1 MSSTS
6 TTTRVL
12 WSAGTLMSETLGLGE
27 ADADVR
33 WIGVRRHQALLVVL
47 GFGLV
52 SDWIMSKRPPI
63 AELVTGLCILVSAVP
78 VGDGLTVA
86 EYVVVASR
94 FVTRTHWFELLA
106 RELGDD
112 IVVWARGEASFRGS
126 ELIHLGRLDLSGR
139 DVAIAEDLA
148 ALADAA
154 SAARRGQHFS
164 QHVVSRAGVVATL
177 LALPGDVPTPDGWRS
192 NPALAR
198 EVLGAGDSTAHRLFE
213 RFTYLR
219 GPSELVR
226 VYRVRD
232 FSSVPHA
239 RALLEQTLRSSAP
252 FSLAVHVDVVA
263 GAKAQRL
270 AAKAVHRVRSD
281 EATSSAAGFR
291 RTARTSRNVARL
303 AQREELVASGRSLL
317 RVAVFLTVR
326 GETLEEVQRLG
337 ALVWRA
343 AHDAGLRLE
352 RGRGRQLSW
361 YIAQLPGGPSW

>member
-1 MSSTS
+1 
-6 TTTRVL
+6 
-12 WSAGTLMSETLGLGE
+12 MSEALGLGE

-33 WIGVRRHQALLVVL
+33 WIGIRRHQALLVVL
-47 GFGLV
+47 GFGLT
-52 SDWIMSKRPPI
+52 SDWIMSKHPPM
-63 AELVTGLCILVSAVP
+63 AELVTGLCIMAGAVP
-78 VGDGLTVA
+78 VGDGLTIA
-86 EYVVVASR
+86 EYVFIVAR
-94 FVTRTHWFELLA
+94 FVTRGHWFELVA

-112 IVVWARGEASFRGS
+112 IVVWARGEVSFRGS
-126 ELIHLGRLDLSGR
+126 ELVHLGRLDLSGR

-164 QHVVSRAGVVATL
+164 QHVVAQSGGVATL
-177 LALPGDVPTPDGWRS
+177 LALPGDVPTPEGWRPNS
-192 NPALAR
+192 VLAR
-198 EVLGAGDSTAHRLFE
+198 EVVGVGASFAHRLLE

-219 GPSELVR
+219 APSELVR

-232 FSSVPHA
+232 FSSVPHT
-239 RALLEQTLRSSAP
+239 RALLEQTLRSSVP
-252 FSLAVHVDVVA
+252 FSLAVHFDVVA

-281 EATSSAAGFR
+281 EAISSAAGFR
-291 RTARTSRNVARL
+291 RTARTSRNVERL
-303 AQREELVASGRSLL
+303 AQREMLVASGRSLL

-326 GETLEEVQRLG
+326 GETFEEVQRRG
-337 ALVWRA
+337 ALVWRT